1 MSVPDPL
8 SAQRLRA
15 ELGNVTI
22 GSDIIVLS
30 VAKSTNDV
38 VSELAKDDRAEGL
51 VVFAEHQTAGRGQ
64 RGNTWESAAGK
75 GLCFSI
81 LLTPEIEL
89 QDSARL
95 TTWAAQTVASTIH
108 ATFNLA
114 TTVKLPNDIYVGNRK
129 IAGVLVEMRARP
141 GAPHIAVLGIGLNVN
156 QNPNDFSDELRKKA
170 TSLAIETRTPVDRN
184 VLAIVLLR
192 KLDASYTTTF
202 HKPCS

>member
-22 GSDIIVLS
+22 GSDIIVLP
-30 VAKSTNDV
+30 VAQSTNDV
-38 VSELAKDDRAEGL
+38 VGELAKENRAEGL

-64 RGNTWESAAGK
+64 RGNTWESATGK

-89 QDSARL
+89 QDSTRL
-95 TTWAAQTVASTIH
+95 TTWAAQTVASTIR
-108 ATFNLA
+108 ATFNLT
-114 TTVKLPNDIYVGNRK
+114 TTVKLPNDVYIGDRK
-129 IAGVLVEMRARP
+129 IAGVLVEMRAQP

-156 QNPNDFSDELRKKA
+156 QNPNDFPDELRKKA
-170 TSLAIETRTPVDRN
+170 TSFAIETGTPVDRN
-184 VLAIVLLR
+184 ALAIVLLR
-192 KLDASYTTTF
+192 KLDVSYTTTF
-202 HKPCS
+202 HKLSS